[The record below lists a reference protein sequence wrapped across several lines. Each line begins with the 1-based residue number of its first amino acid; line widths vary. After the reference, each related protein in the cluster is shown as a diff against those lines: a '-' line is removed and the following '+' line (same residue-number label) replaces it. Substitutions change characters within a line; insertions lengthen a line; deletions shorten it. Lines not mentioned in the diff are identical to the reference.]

1 MKIHIDKNKVNEEQ
15 DFIFYNH
22 VFSRGK
28 SEFTVEKLQ
37 EELKNYNLF
46 LSVNEIQEK
55 VDRFIELGLLDQN
68 FKEYKIHE
76 RI

>member
-1 MKIHIDKNKVNEEQ
+1 MKIYIDKNKVNEEQ

-22 VFSRGK
+22 IFSRGK
-28 SEFTVEKLQ
+28 SKFTVKKLQ
-37 EELKNYNLF
+37 DELKNYNLF
-46 LSVNEIQEK
+46 LSMGDIQKK